1 MRKNRTSLSILLTVF
16 LSSLAIAAETNPP
29 SSATI
34 YQTLEQFWSNHQYRQ
49 LAAYIDTLERSYSD
63 YVPVQIARAI
73 YSHKY
78 GAQVEDAIDRLRAL
92 RSRLQRDIAA
102 ASPVFMDMLDSRIRR
117 YEKMKQFYVQQ
128 GISPEQ
134 RLVDRDPLKTTDFKH
149 SEHWGDEML
158 FFNAPEVLLSE
169 HGVAPVH
176 PEEAAKPDPKLH
188 QKDAQE
194 LMQSV
199 GDNKTTMP
207 LRRAAAKALAEKRAS
222 TGGLKELARGLDEAN
237 MVYTY
242 RDTVEEL
249 AKVGRDAVP
258 VALEALNDPASSN
271 TDKKCAI
278 WALVRIG
285 VADPGVIQNLQAIS
299 TNADR
304 ADLAKYAQDALQYLQ
319 AKVR

>member
-1 MRKNRTSLSILLTVF
+1 MRKNRASLLILLTVF
-16 LSSLAIAAETNPP
+16 LPFLAIAAETNPP

-34 YQTLEQFWSNHQYRQ
+34 YQTVEQFWSNHQYGQ

-63 YVPVQIARAI
+63 YVPVQIVRAI
-73 YSHKY
+73 YSYKY

-102 ASPVFMDMLDSRIRR
+102 ASPVFMELLDSRILR
-117 YEKMKQFYVQQ
+117 YEKTKQFYIQQ
-128 GISPEQ
+128 GISPGQ
-134 RLVDRDPLKTTDFKH
+134 RLTDRDPLKTTDFTH

-158 FFNAPEVLLSE
+158 FFNAPEVFLLE

-176 PEEAAKPDPKLH
+176 PEEAATPDPKLK
-188 QKDAQE
+188 QKDTQE
-194 LMQSV
+194 LLQSV
-199 GDNKTTMP
+199 GDDKTTMP
-207 LRRAAAKALAEKRAS
+207 LRRATAKALVEKRAS
-222 TGGLKELARGLDEAN
+222 TGDLKELASGLDEAN

-258 VALEALNDPASSN
+258 SVLEALNDPASSN

-285 VADPGVIQNLQAIS
+285 VADPSGIQTLQAIS
-299 TNADR
+299 TNTDR

-319 AKVR
+319 AKDP